1 MHSIPILWF
10 FTNEMVHISQ
20 EAVNILLGDVKH
32 IVDSQYIFMDLLIP
46 NSRGGSRV
54 LEVVFSAVGKSF
66 IS

>member
-1 MHSIPILWF
+1 
-10 FTNEMVHISQ
+10 MVHISQ